1 MVATRAAPHRRVPG
15 VAASDQGH
23 QQQGRRAADGRRK
36 RRRPGWATSVNPVC
50 PSDDQ
55 LNGRLRSPL
64 FFAAGR

>member
-36 RRRPGWATSVNPVC
+36 RRRP
-50 PSDDQ
+50 
-55 LNGRLRSPL
+55 
-64 FFAAGR
+64 AGRQV